1 MVLRTFILEEKSY
14 IVLFKLLLILIDGT
28 PSLG

>member
-1 MVLRTFILEEKSY
+1 MALRKFILEEKSY
-14 IVLFKLLLILIDGT
+14 IVLFKSLLILLDGT